1 MAVWRTLFFLGQ
13 DDWVLPAEALFYL
26 FKSIEFISFQR
37 SGTNSTIGR
46 KTSTKRGLS
55 FVDVRR

>member
-13 DDWVLPAEALFYL
+13 DEWVLPAEALFYL

-37 SGTNSTIGR
+37 SGTISILAR

-55 FVDVRR
+55 FLEVRR